1 MESGTTKPIGKRD
14 TILALKSVN
23 QTRWKSWLGTLWPIS
38 RLLCIGTGGLTKKAQ
53 TAVSVPLKSLRWSN
67 SVVMGTGQL
76 EVSNSRCA
84 IGQNIHFPPS
94 SHQITPVL
102 WNFGQQSDPFEGRNL
117 GNPEKIME
125 IPTLKASQ
133 NSKSM
138 FKSWDHRLK
147 IYENKS
153 SQVLQ
158 ESFHDQIGSTNPAGW
173 FLSDCMNFQG
183 SYFFEW
189 ETDVVYQSIFL
200 HCPRLRL
207 KKRPSCSPPNRLVSH
222 RQFFGIKNLKWNSG
236 DLQ

>member
-1 MESGTTKPIGKRD
+1 MWRIQLQGQLFLMGNVLISWCHGKWD
-14 TILALKSVN
+14 NQANTILALKSVN

-117 GNPEKIME
+117 GIQRKSWKFQHWKPHKNK
-125 IPTLKASQ
+125 
-133 NSKSM
+133 KSM

-158 ESFHDQIGSTNPAGW
+158 ESFHDQIRLHKPCRLILVRLYEFPGELFLWMRDGCGVSVHLSPLSTLA
-173 FLSDCMNFQG
+173 
-183 SYFFEW
+183 FF
-189 ETDVVYQSIFL
+189 
-200 HCPRLRL
+200 
-207 KKRPSCSPPNRLVSH
+207 
-222 RQFFGIKNLKWNSG
+222 
-236 DLQ
+236 

>member
-1 MESGTTKPIGKRD
+1 
-14 TILALKSVN
+14 
-23 QTRWKSWLGTLWPIS
+23 
-38 RLLCIGTGGLTKKAQ
+38 
-53 TAVSVPLKSLRWSN
+53 
-67 SVVMGTGQL
+67 MGTGQL

-117 GNPEKIME
+117 GIQRKSWKFQHWKLHKNQKACSSPGIIGWKSLKINH
-125 IPTLKASQ
+125 LRY
-133 NSKSM
+133 
-138 FKSWDHRLK
+138 FKSPFMTRL
-147 IYENKS
+147 
-153 SQVLQ
+153 
-158 ESFHDQIGSTNPAGW
+158 GSTNPAGW

-183 SYFFEW
+183 TYFFEW

-222 RQFFGIKNLKWNSG
+222 RPIFWHQEFEMKFRRPKFVTPKKNVDTECSSQHGIIIEP
-236 DLQ
+236 Q